1 MCKILVIEDEVSL
14 REEILDILGAEGF
27 EVVEAED
34 GQTGIS
40 LAQSQHPELILCDV
54 MMSGADGYEVLS
66 TLRQNLDTALVP
78 FIFLTAKSTMKI
90 FVRV

>member
-14 REEILDILGAEGF
+14 REEILDILEAEGF
-27 EVVEAED
+27 EVVQAED

-40 LAQSQHPELILCDV
+40 LAQSQHPRLILCDV

-66 TLRQNLDTALVP
+66 TLKQSLDTALVP
-78 FIFLTAKSTMKI
+78 FIFLSAKSSHE
-90 FVRV
+90 VGC